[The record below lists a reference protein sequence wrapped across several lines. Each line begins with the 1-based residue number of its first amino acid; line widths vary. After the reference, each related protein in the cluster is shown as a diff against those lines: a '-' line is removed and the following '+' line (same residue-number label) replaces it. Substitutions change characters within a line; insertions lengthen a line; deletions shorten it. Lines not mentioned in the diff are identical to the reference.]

1 MEVIWKAALEVIHF
15 QIGLEVD
22 FHNMIHGFKAGR
34 RTGTASLKAKLLHHL
49 KVMMEDFLYKV
60 LLYI

>member
-1 MEVIWKAALEVIHF
+1 MDIIWKAALEVIHF

-22 FHNMIHGFKAGR
+22 FHNMIHRFKAGR
-34 RTGTASLKAKLLHHL
+34 RKGIASLKVKLLHQL
-49 KVMMEDFLYKV
+49 TVMMEDILYKV